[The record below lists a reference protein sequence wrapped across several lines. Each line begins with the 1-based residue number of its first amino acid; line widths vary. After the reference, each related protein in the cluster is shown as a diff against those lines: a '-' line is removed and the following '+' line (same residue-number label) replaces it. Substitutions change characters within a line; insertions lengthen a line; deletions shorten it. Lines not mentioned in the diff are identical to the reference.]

1 VLSND
6 HSCSIDSNAM
16 TDSNFLR
23 RVLREYKTI
32 AMVGLS
38 SNWSRPSNFV
48 AKYLLDRGFTVIPV
62 NPKSEI
68 LGQKCYPNLESIPV
82 PVDIVD
88 LFQRSD
94 RVEPFVDSAIQIK
107 AKLVWMQ
114 LGVVN
119 EKAAQ
124 KAQDAGLDVVMN
136 LCPKIE
142 YARLFGGLN
151 TVGVNTGVI
160 SSRRPKFVNR

>member
-1 VLSND
+1 
-6 HSCSIDSNAM
+6 
-16 TDSNFLR
+16 
-23 RVLREYKTI
+23 
-32 AMVGLS
+32 
-38 SNWSRPSNFV
+38 
-48 AKYLLDRGFTVIPV
+48 
-62 NPKSEI
+62 
-68 LGQKCYPNLESIPV
+68 
-82 PVDIVD
+82 
-88 LFQRSD
+88 
-94 RVEPFVDSAIQIK
+94 
-107 AKLVWMQ
+107 MQ